1 MSTWLAIV
9 GVGLVTFLLRA
20 SFIVFADPQ
29 RFPLFFRRALGFVP
43 PAVLAAIVAPG
54 LLLNQGALDLT
65 LANPRWIAGGLAILV
80 AARTRS
86 VLAAI
91 VSGMGALW
99 LLQWAM
105 G

>member
-1 MSTWLAIV
+1 M
-9 GVGLVTFLLRA
+9 
-20 SFIVFADPQ
+20 
-29 RFPLFFRRALGFVP
+29 P

-54 LLLNQGALDLT
+54 LLMREGAVDLT
-65 LANPRWIAGGLAILV
+65 LDNPRWIAGALAILV

-99 LLQWAM
+99 LLQWAL

>member
-1 MSTWLAIV
+1 MDVWLTILAAGAI
-9 GVGLVTFLLRA
+9 TFGLRA
-20 SFIVFADPQ
+20 SFIVFADPH
-29 RFPLFFRRALGFVP
+29 RFPHRFRQALAFVP

-54 LLLNQGALDLT
+54 LLMPHGAMDLALT
-65 LANPRWIAGGLAILV
+65 NPRWIAGVVALVV

-86 VLAAI
+86 VLATVA
-91 VSGMGALW
+91 SGMGALW

>member
-1 MSTWLAIV
+1 MSIWLAIV
-9 GVGLVTFLLRA
+9 AVGAVTFLMRA

-29 RFPLFFRRALGFVP
+29 RFPAHFRHALGFVP
-43 PAVLAAIVAPG
+43 PAILAAIVAPG
-54 LLLNQGALDLT
+54 LLMPQSVLDLS
-65 LANPRWIAGGLAILV
+65 LGNPRPIAGILAILV

-91 VSGMGALW
+91 LSGMGALW
-99 LLQWAM
+99 LLQWAI

>member
-1 MSTWLAIV
+1 MSAWLAIV
-9 GVGLVTFLLRA
+9 AVGVVTFVLRA

-29 RFPLFFRRALGFVP
+29 RFPHAFRQALAFVP

-54 LLLNQGALDLT
+54 LILRDGAVDLS
-65 LANPRWIAGGLAILV
+65 LGNPRWIAGVLAILV

-86 VLAAI
+86 VLASI
-91 VSGMGALW
+91 VAGMCALW
-99 LLQWAM
+99 LLQWSL